1 MKTELTFD
9 GMDSDHGLT
18 QEDAVA
24 RFRAAALLGE
34 ACTLKHNGKTTRSR
48 DIPRPDRLTEREAL
62 QAEVILTWR
71 LQGVLL
77 QLGIRHEQVE
87 SLTEG
92 PPLVEVGDGY
102 TIGPSYA
109 AGEYRRAAERWH
121 VFDPEGDSILEN
133 ASLSDAILTVWRAS
147 QLGPQRRAVLE
158 AIECVTT

>member
-1 MKTELTFD
+1 MQTELTFD
-9 GMDSDHGLT
+9 GMDPDQNLS

-34 ACTLKHNGKTTRSR
+34 ACTLRHHGKTTQSC
-48 DIPRPDRLTEREAL
+48 DIPRPDRLTEREAH
-62 QAEVILTWR
+62 QAEIVLSWR

-87 SLTEG
+87 SLTDG

-109 AGEYRRAAERWH
+109 AGEYRRAAEKWH
-121 VFDPEGDSILEN
+121 VFDPEGDPILEN
-133 ASLSDAILTVWRAS
+133 ATLSDAVLAVWRAS
-147 QLGPQRRAVLE
+147 QFLTQHQQVLD
-158 AIECVTT
+158 AIEAVAA